1 MTFTITPRRL
11 AKAIT
16 LAAGMSV
23 LSLPAFAGGDAALYG
38 PTAPKGS
45 SFVRIYNASN
55 QEVSATVG
63 STNLSDVAPL
73 ASSDFSFMPGGD
85 YTAKVG
91 SQSVPV
97 KLAADHYYT
106 LVNNASG
113 QPQLIEEPP
122 FKNKQKSLVRVQNL
136 SDKALTL
143 KTADGKTDVV
153 QSVAAKGRG
162 EREINPVKVSFAL
175 YEGEKKSATS
185 SRSPWSA
192 AKPRC
197 STSPAMAAACRQ
209 SGSSARSRPA
219 DESIGQVK
227 AISVAAGGACDRLR
241 SNRENGSRGL
251 SARP

>member
-1 MTFTITPRRL
+1 MTFTTTPRRL
-11 AKAIT
+11 AKALT

-23 LSLPAFAGGDAALYG
+23 LSMSAFAGDAALYG

-55 QEVSATVG
+55 SEVSATVG
-63 STNLSDVAPL
+63 STNLNDVAPL

-85 YTAKVG
+85 YSAKVG
-91 SQSVPV
+91 SQTVPV

-136 SDKALTL
+136 SDKSLTL

-153 QSVAAKGRG
+153 KAVAAKGRG

-175 YEGEKKSATS
+175 YDGEKKSATS
-185 SRSPWSA
+185 SPWPLSA
-192 AKPRC
+192 VKPPC
-197 STSPAMAAACRQ
+197 STSPVMAAACRQ
-209 SGSSARSRPA
+209 CG
-219 DESIGQVK
+219 
-227 AISVAAGGACDRLR
+227 
-241 SNRENGSRGL
+241 
-251 SARP
+251 

>member
-1 MTFTITPRRL
+1 MTFTTTNQSL
-11 AKAIT
+11 AKAFA
-16 LAAGMSV
+16 LVAGVSL
-23 LSLPAFAGGDAALYG
+23 LSMQAFAGGDAALYG

-63 STNLSDVAPL
+63 TTNLSDVAPL

-219 DESIGQVK
+219 DGSIGQVK
-227 AISVAAGGACDRLR
+227 AISVAAGEACDRLR